1 MGQELQIAETAVLG
15 TWYVLVYNVVISNP
29 LHDPLEP
36 PVGHLAQGL
45 GKHVKYATAIRH
57 QVHFISIKYPMMTA
71 YTGSYF

>member
-36 PVGHLAQGL
+36 PVGHLPQGL
-45 GKHVKYATAIRH
+45 VKHVKDATAIRH
-57 QVHFISIKYPMMTA
+57 QANFISIKYSIMTA
-71 YTGSYF
+71 YTSSV

>member
-36 PVGHLAQGL
+36 PVGHLVQGL
-45 GKHVKYATAIRH
+45 VKHVKDTTAIRH
-57 QVHFISIKYPMMTA
+57 QAHFISIKYPMMTA
-71 YTGSYF
+71 YTSSV